1 MWKIFGELKMNDFTE
16 KDKEVMLAALNFML
30 KSEQNALQ
38 ASSILVPLAIKV
50 QNIQVAKESQ
60 DQE

>member
-1 MWKIFGELKMNDFTE
+1 MNDFTE
-16 KDKEVMLAALNFML
+16 KDKELLLAALNFML

-38 ASSILVPLAIKV
+38 ASAILVPLAIKV
-50 QNIQVAKESQ
+50 QNIQVTSEVQ

>member
-1 MWKIFGELKMNDFTE
+1 MNDFTE